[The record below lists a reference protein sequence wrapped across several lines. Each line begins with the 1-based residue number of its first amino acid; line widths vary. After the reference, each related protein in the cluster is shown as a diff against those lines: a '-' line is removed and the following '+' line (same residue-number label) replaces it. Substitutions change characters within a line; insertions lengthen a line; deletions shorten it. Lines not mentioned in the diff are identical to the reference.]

1 MSLGFVAYIN
11 KHPIDSNAQTAF
23 FAFFLIIAGSM
34 FTSIIFSD
42 LGNNKKA
49 ISTLTLP
56 ASHFEK
62 FLIGWTWSYLIF
74 QLLFIGAF
82 YLVVIVINGIMAS
95 KFPGQKPELIDLFS
109 IDVRPRMFLLL
120 FAVLHSI
127 VIWASIF
134 FQKHHFIKIAFAF
147 FITIGAIIYFNTKF
161 LVLLIGEHVKSAMPF
176 IFTEL
181 EEDKKYFQIMLP
193 RKDNIYIIMILLVF
207 TIIVWVSSFY
217 RLKEKE
223 V

>member
-1 MSLGFVAYIN
+1 
-11 KHPIDSNAQTAF
+11 
-23 FAFFLIIAGSM
+23 M